1 MAKKKKDE
9 SDVKEVLPG
18 TVEHARQEY
27 FEREKAAYEERT
39 GETVNFELSAP
50 LTSTPLV
57 EVVSDESTE
66 FIESEDAGGSEDEST
81 PPEGDQ

>member
-9 SDVKEVLPG
+9 SGVVEVLPG

-27 FEREKAAYEERT
+27 FAREKAAYEERT

-50 LTSTPLV
+50 LTSTPIV
-57 EVVSDESTE
+57 EP
-66 FIESEDAGGSEDEST
+66 ASEDESEG
-81 PPEGDQ
+81 PGEPADPIEAESPEGDQ